1 MKGIILAGGTGSRL
15 HPLTLV
21 TNKHLL
27 PVYDKPMIYYP
38 LDTLIRSGIRDIMIV
53 TGKDHGG
60 SFMNLLGSGKD
71 LGVRLHYALQD
82 GPGGIAE
89 ALGLGEE
96 FVHGDNLL
104 AILGD
109 NIIFDDISDQVQ
121 SFREGAKIFLKRVD
135 NPQRFGVPVFDSAG
149 KIQSIE
155 EKPDRPMSEF
165 AVTGL
170 YMYDH
175 SVFEKIRKL
184 RPSGRGELEITDV
197 NNMYLK
203 ENKLSHS
210 LLTDSWLDAG
220 TVDSLLDASITVRQR
235 KSKSSDLPH

>member
-1 MKGIILAGGTGSRL
+1 
-15 HPLTLV
+15 
-21 TNKHLL
+21 
-27 PVYDKPMIYYP
+27 
-38 LDTLIRSGIRDIMIV
+38 
-53 TGKDHGG
+53 
-60 SFMNLLGSGKD
+60 
-71 LGVRLHYALQD
+71 
-82 GPGGIAE
+82 
-89 ALGLGEE
+89 
-96 FVHGDNLL
+96 
-104 AILGD
+104 
-109 NIIFDDISDQVQ
+109 
-121 SFREGAKIFLKRVD
+121 
-135 NPQRFGVPVFDSAG
+135 
-149 KIQSIE
+149 
-155 EKPDRPMSEF
+155 MSEF